1 MNLREQAAK
10 NISATWLGLLVH
22 AAVGFFLSPF
32 ILHKLGDEAF
42 SLWVLVFSL
51 SGYYGLFD
59 LGIRSSIVRYVA
71 KFAATQD
78 EDKLRRFLS
87 TGVAFYSVVSLVVL
101 LLTGIGFFHLQ
112 SLFKIP
118 AGFLASARVLFA
130 LAGTGAALSFPL
142 GVFAAVL
149 EGLQKFSW
157 LHLSQVGV
165 TLLRG
170 LLITIALT
178 EGGGL
183 VAIGAITVGM
193 SLLGYLIIMW
203 IAFRAFPL
211 QLNARYVDSHSFWQ
225 MLSYSAFAFVILLA
239 DKLRFQSDPILI
251 GALLSSSAIT
261 YFSIGSKLVEYSTAA
276 VRSMA
281 VTITPLSSHLH
292 ATGDVVRL
300 RKTLVSGN
308 RACAL
313 IIFPLCAILV
323 ILGRSIVEVWVG
335 AKYLPSYLVL
345 VILAVSK
352 SIYLAQ
358 ATSTKILLGIGKHRT
373 LAGVF
378 LVEGAINVILSILLL
393 AHFGIVG
400 VALGTAIPLTCTS
413 LFFLPRHICRELGIP
428 LSTFLSQA
436 YVLPLSLSVPLAG
449 TLWFMRQEFPA
460 RHYQSLVLQVACGGF
475 LYCVGLGWALLFPKG
490 SAGIKP
496 WEALTRALQSR

>member
-10 NISATWLGLLVH
+10 NVSATWLGLLVH

-87 TGVAFYSVVSLVVL
+87 TGVAFYSAVSLVVL

-112 SLFKIP
+112 FLFKIP

-130 LAGTGAALSFPL
+130 LAGAGAALAFPL

-170 LLITIALT
+170 LLILIALT

-203 IAFRAFPL
+203 IAFRALPL
-211 QLNARYVDSHSFWQ
+211 RLSPGDVDPRSFWQ

-251 GALLSSSAIT
+251 GALLSSSAIA

-323 ILGRSIVEVWVG
+323 ILGRSIIEVWVG

-352 SIYLAQ
+352 TIYLAQ

-378 LVEGAINVILSILLL
+378 LVEGAINVTLSILLL

-413 LFFLPRHICRELGIP
+413 LFFLPRHVCRELGIP

-436 YVLPLSLSVPLAG
+436 YVLPLSLSVPLAAI
-449 TLWFMRQEFPA
+449 LWFMRQEFPA
-460 RHYQSLVLQVACGGF
+460 HHYQSLVLQVACGGL
-475 LYCVGLGWALLFPKG
+475 LYCAGLGWALLVPKG
-490 SAGIKP
+490 SAAIKP
-496 WEALTRALQSR
+496 WEALTRALQSK